1 MTSVTRAEIPVS
13 KSIHNYATGKQKIL
27 GHLALILFATLIAG
41 SFSLGSIAAPY
52 LEPAALNAVRFFIG
66 ASLIGIA
73 CHFVLPGGL
82 TVPPAPWRFLVLGA
96 FMAIY
101 FVTMFAALQTT
112 TPVATGAV
120 FTLVPFM
127 TAVSGYLILRQNS
140 KPLVLVALAIGAIGS
155 VWVIFRGDVQA
166 ILGFEIGQGELIF
179 FIGCIGHAIYAP
191 LIKKFNRGE
200 PLILFTFWTVVG
212 ILLFIAAYGVN
223 DILATDWTNIPLFV
237 WGVIAYLAT
246 FTTAVT
252 FYLIKFASMR
262 LPAAKVLAYGYL
274 VPVIVIV
281 MEGLAGHGWA
291 SMTVLIGAIVIV
303 LGLAILVISPDE

>member
-1 MTSVTRAEIPVS
+1 MNINPSVETPVS
-13 KSIHNYATGKQKIL
+13 ESIHNYAIGKQKIL
-27 GHLALILFATLIAG
+27 GHLALVLFATLIAG

-127 TAVSGYLILRQNS
+127 TAVSGYLILKQNS
-140 KPLVLVALAIGAIGS
+140 KPLVLFALAVGAIGS
-155 VWVIFRGDVQA
+155 VWVIFRGDLQA
-166 ILGFEIGQGELIF
+166 ILGFHVGQGELIF

-212 ILLFIAAYGVN
+212 ILLFITAYGIN

-303 LGLAILVISPDE
+303 LGLVILVVSPDE